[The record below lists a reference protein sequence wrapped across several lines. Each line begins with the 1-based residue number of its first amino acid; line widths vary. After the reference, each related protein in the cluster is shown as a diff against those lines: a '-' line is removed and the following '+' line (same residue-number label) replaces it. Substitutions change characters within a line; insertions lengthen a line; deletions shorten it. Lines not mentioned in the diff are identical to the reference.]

1 MQKLLIPSGV
11 SILRVIQ
18 KMNWDE
24 IISKRTPVK
33 AKDGKSCGYVIAEYL
48 NYLLIIDGKL
58 VSREYMVPKDE
69 VERYDGRELHVKM
82 QYDMISGYPF

>member
-1 MQKLLIPSGV
+1 
-11 SILRVIQ
+11 
-18 KMNWDE
+18 MNRDE

-58 VSREYMVPKDE
+58 ISREYMVPKDK
-69 VERYDGRELHVKM
+69 VEKYDGRELHVKM
-82 QYDMISGYPF
+82 QSEMISSYPF